1 MDDAPSSLEN
11 RRPADVEADGALAI
25 LGPELA
31 AARPAANPGPLVFQY
46 RVLKALVLREMAARH
61 GESRLGYLMSII
73 LPLFTLT
80 VLMVAFSLRGKTF
93 PTDFS
98 LGAFVVTG
106 YPLWQ
111 AFQGMYQ
118 RVMGAAS
125 RSDPL
130 LMFPQI
136 TQLDLI
142 FSLIILEVATN
153 TVVYVC
159 MIIGV
164 LVVFQEPIPD
174 DPVGVLLIY
183 WACHW
188 IGAGLG
194 LVLCGVNRLVPS
206 VVLVFNAFMRFGMWV
221 SGVVFAVNRL
231 PVWTWPYLK
240 WNPILHCTEGAR
252 HLWKSTFEA
261 PIFDP
266 VYIISVG
273 CILTTVG
280 LIVERASR
288 RFVGP

>member
-11 RRPADVEADGALAI
+11 RRSAEPEASSVLAV

-46 RVLKALVLREMAARH
+46 RVLKALVLRDMASRH

-73 LPLFTLT
+73 LPIFTLSI
-80 VLMVAFSLRGKTF
+80 LMAAFSFRGKAF
-93 PTDFS
+93 PSDFS

-111 AFQGMYQ
+111 AFQGTYAK
-118 RVMGAAS
+118 VMGAAS

-142 FSLIILEVATN
+142 LSTVILEVSTG
-153 TVVYVC
+153 TLVYFC
-159 MIIGV
+159 MIVGV
-164 LVVFQEPIPD
+164 IVIFQDALPD
-174 DPVGVLLIY
+174 DPVGIMLIY
-183 WACHW
+183 WACSW
-188 IGAGLG
+188 IGFGLG
-194 LVLCGVNRLVPS
+194 LVLCGLNRLIPS
-206 VVLVFNAFMRFGMWV
+206 VVIVINTFLRFGMWA
-221 SGVVFAVNRL
+221 SGVIYSVTRL
-231 PVWTWPYLK
+231 PSWTWPYLK

-252 HLWKSTFEA
+252 HLWKSSFEA

-266 VYIISVG
+266 VYIISIG
-273 CILTTVG
+273 FILTTLG
-280 LIVERASR
+280 FIVERASR